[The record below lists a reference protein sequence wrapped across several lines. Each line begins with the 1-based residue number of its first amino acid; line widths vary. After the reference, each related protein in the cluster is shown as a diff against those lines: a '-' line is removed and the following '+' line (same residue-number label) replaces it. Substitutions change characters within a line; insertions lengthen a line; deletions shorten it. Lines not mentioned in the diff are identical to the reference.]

1 MQSNTARFFRFQSK
15 RAIHFFSI
23 SRRESNPY
31 RFCLFFYY
39 TTFCEKRKE
48 IPRKSR
54 PGMEI
59 FRDGQGLQKT
69 GKVFS
74 ANLICPQIATYL
86 PHPPCST
93 PKRDKT
99 TEEHVISG
107 SPKRDVLRMASEG
120 RSQGLTIRFS
130 SRFAGVGGGFFRFYP
145 WFPLFFS
152 RFCPAS
158 LLILSSSFPSFPVFT
173 SGSLPIQGFLPWCCL
188 RYKALRGG
196 NREGWG
202 A

>member
-1 MQSNTARFFRFQSK
+1 M
-15 RAIHFFSI
+15 
-23 SRRESNPY
+23 RRHRPHYVSAALAPITPTD
-31 RFCLFFYY
+31 R
-39 TTFCEKRKE
+39 
-48 IPRKSR
+48 SR
-54 PGMEI
+54 PSKKENGTKY
-59 FRDGQGLQKT
+59 FQRTLFVLKSQ
-69 GKVFS
+69 
-74 ANLICPQIATYL
+74 LICHI
-86 PHPPCST
+86 PPCST

-130 SRFAGVGGGFFRFYP
+130 SRFAGVWGGFFRFYP

-152 RFCPAS
+152 RFCPVS
-158 LLILSSSFPSFPVFT
+158 LLILSPSFPSFPVST
-173 SGSLPIQGFLPWCCL
+173 SGSSPIQGFLPWCCL

-202 A
+202 P